1 MFCRCPNFCGN
12 PHGALVRSR
21 NFNDSCIQ
29 EKTHFIFLVI
39 FFKDCWIYKEF
50 HKLTSS
56 DTTWE
61 RSFCSHMKETLLICQ
76 FQYPIPSLS
85 SDIKEEFTFCHA
97 LLWQST
103 ICPHLLLHLRFATLY
118 FAPWW
123 FALSIYFR
131 FILGSRIKLNDIAAP
146 DCTREQNHLF
156 SPV

>member
-39 FFKDCWIYKEF
+39 FFKECWIYKEF

-61 RSFCSHMKETLLICQ
+61 RSFCSHMKETLHQI
-76 FQYPIPSLS
+76 SR
-85 SDIKEEFTFCHA
+85 FCRKNQISWRN
-97 LLWQST
+97 LL
-103 ICPHLLLHLRFATLY
+103 FAMPY
-118 FAPWW
+118 FSNLQ
-123 FALSIYFR
+123 FALIYFYIYFLPLFTLPLDDLPFR
-131 FILGSRIKLNDIAAP
+131 FISVS
-146 DCTREQNHLF
+146 F
-156 SPV
+156 